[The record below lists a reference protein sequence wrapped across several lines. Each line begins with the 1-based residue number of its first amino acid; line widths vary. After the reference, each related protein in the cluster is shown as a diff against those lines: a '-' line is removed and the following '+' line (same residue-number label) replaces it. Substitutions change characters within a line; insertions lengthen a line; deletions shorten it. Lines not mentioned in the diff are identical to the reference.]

1 MNDTNIIFNDLNKIK
16 DKVKLLL
23 VEHPSTKDNDNEL
36 VCWFWYY
43 ESKNESKDF
52 SFRDFLTEYKNNN
65 YTNSDNI
72 TRVRRKLQEKEI
84 NLRGKTYNKRQNIC
98 SDLKNKIH
106 KL

>member
-1 MNDTNIIFNDLNKIK
+1 MNINIIFNDYKRIK
-16 DKVKLLL
+16 EKVKLLL

-43 ESKNESKDF
+43 ESKNENKNF
-52 SFRDFLTEYKNNN
+52 SFLDFLTQYKNNN
-65 YTNSDNI
+65 FTNSDNI
-72 TRVRRKLQEKEI
+72 TRVRRKLQEQYPS
-84 NLRGKTYNKRQNIC
+84 LRGKTYNKRQNIC

>member
-1 MNDTNIIFNDLNKIK
+1 MNNTNIIFNDLNKIK

-43 ESKNESKDF
+43 ESKNENKDF